1 MCLTVYPVFVRIA
14 WSSVVTRLFWFAFM
28 LACLVPDVS
37 MAVCA
42 RPEGGTAPGRFLIS
56 DRDAYD
62 SRTGLTWRRC
72 SVGMTWKGENC
83 TGERALMSLRDA
95 MKAAERAGPGW
106 RVPTI
111 RELYSIVDAACGT
124 PPLDLTVFPDI
135 RAKDGDENSY
145 WTTSEVGAAGLVYYV
160 DLATGDS
167 DAHSRGFSLAVRLVR
182 SGP

>member
-1 MCLTVYPVFVRIA
+1 LEEIRHGLPNKRLSGT
-14 WSSVVTRLFWFAFM
+14 SSN
-28 LACLVPDVS
+28 
-37 MAVCA
+37 
-42 RPEGGTAPGRFLIS
+42 FLI
-56 DRDAYD
+56 
-62 SRTGLTWRRC
+62 
-72 SVGMTWKGENC
+72 WKNESNQTHVSGQ
-83 TGERALMSLRDA
+83 TL
-95 MKAAERAGPGW
+95 
-106 RVPTI
+106 